1 MWCLLDKNTYFCSM
15 LQFEN
20 QKIKQI
26 VRKAFPVVT
35 LVVMLYSCASIG
47 RPDGGPYDETPPRFI
62 GSTPAAGALNNQ
74 RTKVSLLF
82 DEFIKLEKA
91 TEKVV
96 VSPPQVQQPEIKASG
111 KRIQVNLLDSL
122 KANTTYTIDFSD
134 AIVDNNEGNPLGNFT
149 FTFSTGTQ
157 IDTMEVSGTVLDA
170 SNLEPIKGILVGL
183 HSNLNDSAFTKL
195 PFDRVARTD
204 SRGRFSI
211 RGVAPGKYRIYGLM
225 DADQTFTFN
234 QKSEVIAFNDSL
246 VIPRMEERIRM
257 DTAWVDS
264 LTYDTIVERKY
275 MHYLPDDLILRAF
288 KEFNYSQYLIKSER
302 LVPQKF
308 TFYFAGQA
316 DTLPTLKGLN
326 FDERDAFVIEQ
337 NPRNDTIHYWVKDS
351 LLFKQDTLAI
361 SLTYLYTDTLNQLVS
376 RTDTLNLVSK
386 QKYKKEEPEKKKK
399 KKKKD
404 EEDEPEPT
412 KFLPVNVGAPSS
424 MDVYG
429 SISLTFDEPIARFDS
444 AAIHLKEKVD
454 TLWKD
459 IPFEFE
465 QDSLNLKRFNLYYD
479 WEPGNEYEFSVDS
492 TAFHGIYGLFTDKIK
507 QGFKVRKLEEYA
519 SITFLVTGADSTAF
533 VELLDAQDKVV
544 RQRRLTDGGYADFYF
559 LNPGKYCARLV
570 NDRNGNGIWDT
581 GNFEKGEQPEEVYY
595 YNMILEPK
603 ANWDLDKQS
612 WDIHAIPLDKQKL
625 DELKKQKPDE
635 DKKKKERERD
645 RNNQNRNRR

>member
-246 VIPRMEERIRM
+246 IIPRMEERIRM

-326 FDERDAFVIEQ
+326 FDERDAFVIEK

-544 RQRRLTDGGYADFYF
+544 RRRRLTDGGYADFYF

-581 GNFEKGEQPEEVYY
+581 GNFEKGEQPEEVDY

-635 DKKKKERERD
+635 DKKKKDRD
-645 RNNQNRNRR
+645 RNSQRRR

>member
-326 FDERDAFVIEQ
+326 FDERDAFVIEK

-412 KFLPVNVGAPSS
+412 KFLPVTVGAPSS

-544 RQRRLTDGGYADFYF
+544 RRRRLTDGGYADFYF

-635 DKKKKERERD
+635 DKKKKDRD
-645 RNNQNRNRR
+645 RNSQRRR

>member
-122 KANTTYTIDFSD
+122 KENTTYTIDFSD

-246 VIPRMEERIRM
+246 IIPRMEERIRM

-326 FDERDAFVIEQ
+326 FDERDAFVIEK

-544 RQRRLTDGGYADFYF
+544 RRRRLTDGGYADFYF

-635 DKKKKERERD
+635 DKKKKDRD
-645 RNNQNRNRR
+645 RNSQRRR

>member
-326 FDERDAFVIEQ
+326 FDERDAFVIEK

-386 QKYKKEEPEKKKK
+386 QKYKKEEPE
-399 KKKKD
+399 KKKD

-544 RQRRLTDGGYADFYF
+544 RRRRLTDGGYADFYF

-635 DKKKKERERD
+635 DKKKKDRD
-645 RNNQNRNRR
+645 RNSQRRR